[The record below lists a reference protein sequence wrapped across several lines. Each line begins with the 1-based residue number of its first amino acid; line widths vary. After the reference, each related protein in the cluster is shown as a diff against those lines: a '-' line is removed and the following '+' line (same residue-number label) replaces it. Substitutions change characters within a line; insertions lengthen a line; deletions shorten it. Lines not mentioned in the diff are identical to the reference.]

1 MKASSLSYLF
11 LLVCFFYSE
20 NCFSQ
25 DTVVIDSVINLIK
38 NEPDLEKQLILYEDH
53 SLTYINSGGSVD
65 DFLTFDSLFMNAVHS
80 KGMDSYKLNSLL
92 YTAKMFFE
100 GGLADSARSILLDL
114 KKESK
119 NKSNYIYYDATKV
132 LSQYYLSIQ
141 EYDQAKE
148 EALLILNAPPKEINN
163 LNRSHGNYLL
173 GLIYQEKG
181 LLNLSAKY
189 ILVADSLLPDDNRT
203 KTTYYSTLADVFR
216 SLNNYSEAKKYV
228 IKALDISQKNEDE
241 YQIQFLNLYLGAILG
256 DLDQLQRSDSV
267 LNLSQAFFNSI
278 DDSYMSYEIDQ
289 LLGVNEMKKHRYNSA
304 IAIFESCL
312 IQNQLYQNPIA
323 FCELHKNLSSCY
335 LDKNE
340 LDKAK
345 THLDSAFY
353 YMKAFDVTYF
363 KIDLLKT
370 QERYFLHRNEY
381 EKAHTVLAH
390 IDSLEKKSQK
400 ESNDSYINE
409 LKYFYETEKKEKEN
423 LILKSEKEEIKRSKQ
438 SQFYQLLIG
447 IILLALGLIIVYLLY
462 KSRQRS
468 NQKLKE
474 LDVLKS
480 KFFESISHELR
491 TPLTLIQLPI
501 TKSLETG
508 EIIPKKELKTINY
521 NTKRLHNLMDDLLSI
536 ARIEANKYPLEIA
549 SNNITEQVTIVSAQF
564 DSLAESNEIKYL
576 KNIPSQTIIAHYDKE
591 IVNKILI
598 NLISNAIKYSE
609 NSGTVK
615 VIFELRNNQALLE
628 VSDQGKGIKKEDQQY
643 IFDKFYRVDQN
654 NENVP
659 GSGIG
664 LSIVKELLG
673 IINGSITVD
682 SEEGKGTK
690 FLVKFPLQQ
699 VEVKEGKIV
708 KIEKPLA
715 QSPSL
720 SNKEDELAID
730 NADKPYVLVV
740 EDNQELLSYIQ
751 EELSDDF
758 KVFIANN
765 GKLGI
770 DKGIEIVPD
779 LIISDWLMPEK
790 NGIEL
795 CEAIKSNEITSHVPV
810 MLLTAKT
817 EVEDK
822 IKGFE
827 TGADAYIAK
836 PFEMNILKAQVKNL
850 IKQRKNVIEKFNQD
864 GSQIMTKD
872 FSERDLTF
880 WNTFK
885 KLVDENLSNSD
896 FSIQTL
902 ADTLFVSRMQLN
914 RKVKALTQTTGSEY
928 ILKRKIKLT
937 KQLLANKDLQI
948 SEIAYKVGYDNV
960 NSFSRF
966 FKKEVGSS
974 PSDYRKQ
981 SN

>member
-1 MKASSLSYLF
+1 MKASSLCYL
-11 LLVCFFYSE
+11 LALTCFFYRG

-25 DTVVIDSVINLIK
+25 ETFAIDSVINLIT

-53 SLTYINSGGSVD
+53 ALTYINSGGSVD
-65 DFLTFDSLFMNAVHS
+65 DFLTFDSLFINAVNS

-100 GGLADSARSILLDL
+100 GGLADSAKSILLNL

-119 NKSNYIYYDATKV
+119 NKNNYIYYDATKV
-132 LSQYYLSIQ
+132 LSQYYLSVQ
-141 EYDQAKE
+141 KYNQAKE
-148 EALLILNAPPKEINN
+148 EAFIILNAPSQEIND

-189 ILVADSLLPDDNRT
+189 ILVADSLLPDNNRT

-216 SLNNYSEAKKYV
+216 TLGNYSEAEKYV
-228 IKALDISQKNEDE
+228 MKALDISQKNDDD
-241 YQIQFLNLYLGAILG
+241 YQVQFLNLYLGAILG
-256 DLDQLQRSDSV
+256 DMDKLQRSDSV

-289 LLGVNEMKKHRYNSA
+289 LLGMNEMKKHRYNSA
-304 IAIFESCL
+304 ITIFESCL

-323 FCELHKNLSSCY
+323 FCELHKNLSNCY
-335 LDKNE
+335 LNKNE

-345 THLDSAFY
+345 VHLDSAFY

-370 QERYFLHRNEY
+370 QERYFLHQNEY
-381 EKAHTVLAH
+381 KKAHATLTR

-438 SQFYQLLIG
+438 NQFYQLLIG
-447 IILLALGLIIVYLLY
+447 MILLALGLIIVYLLY
-462 KSRQRS
+462 KNRQRS

-474 LDVLKS
+474 LDTLKS

-491 TPLTLIQLPI
+491 TPLTLIQLPV
-501 TKSLETG
+501 TKSLDTG
-508 EIIPKKELKTINY
+508 EAIPKNELKTINY
-521 NTKRLHNLMDDLLSI
+521 NTKRLQNLMDDLLSI
-536 ARIEANKYPLEIA
+536 TRIEANKYPLEIA
-549 SNNITEQVTIVSAQF
+549 PNNITEQVTIVSAQF
-564 DSLAESNEIKYL
+564 DSLAESNSIKYL
-576 KNIPSQTIIAHYDKE
+576 KNIPSQSITAHYDKE

-615 VIFELRNNQALLE
+615 VSFEITNNQALLE

-673 IINGSITVD
+673 IINGSITVE
-682 SEEGKGTK
+682 SIEGKGAK
-690 FLVKFPLQQ
+690 FSVKFPLHQ
-699 VEVKEGKIV
+699 VEIGDKQFDDTKGASI
-708 KIEKPLA
+708 
-715 QSPSL
+715 QSPLRSK
-720 SNKEDELAID
+720 KEDELAIE

-740 EDNQELLSYIQ
+740 EDNQELLTYIQ
-751 EELSDDF
+751 EELSNDF
-758 KVFIANN
+758 KVFVANN

-770 DKGIEIVPD
+770 EKGIEIVPD

-836 PFEMNILKAQVKNL
+836 PFEMNILKAQVKNI

-864 GSQIMTKD
+864 GSQVVAKD
-872 FSERDLTF
+872 FSERELKF

-885 KLVDENLSNSD
+885 NLVDENLSNSE

-902 ADTLFVSRMQLN
+902 ANTLFMSRMQLN

-928 ILKRKIKLT
+928 ILKQKIKLT

-981 SN
+981 LN